1 MGLLEDRRARSG
13 LLADEYGLAHAGLLG
28 QPNRR
33 DIAAMQSRHNIVPD
47 LMNWARQN
55 PVEAGATA
63 VSMSPFE
70 PFATAADVGLSAKD
84 VYDAVQKDDWRGA
97 AISGGLGLASAALPF
112 VGYGAVKAV
121 RGAGKAADLPADP
134 LIAHTNIRP
143 GGLNVADEIGGLP
156 MPSLAISR
164 ADHPLTN
171 FGDITLLANKDMAMP
186 SRSTNVWPN
195 DAYTGRQPRGEVDF
209 VDHRSA
215 MKKFANDPK
224 FSHLSDRDYAFH
236 MFDGFEGADRALRT
250 VNAAVEKGLDPKKFA
265 SFDDMHRE
273 ARQVA
278 GYLEDGV
285 GGRGLLDYG
294 ETQRLL
300 PQGFTDSGNRKKP
313 KPYTLDNVMREMKR
327 DGAGFAQSEGFNY
340 GPSSFRAAV
349 SPRLGG
355 VADVKKSRGR
365 IVTAAVGKEA
375 IETFDKKYIALVE
388 KVAKASGRDGYQA
401 FDSAAGY
408 MEDLMARRDVSWFED
423 IPKHLQDDI
432 RDLAKEAAELPT
444 TYFEAKPRRAV
455 GLDEFVGAIVP
466 EKITPETEAILQK
479 HGIDRVFKYGTEEDR
494 IALFKKFPDLMFS
507 VAGAGLL
514 AAPVARGMLAD
525 DQQPY

>member
-1 MGLLEDRRARSG
+1 
-13 LLADEYGLAHAGLLG
+13 
-28 QPNRR
+28 
-33 DIAAMQSRHNIVPD
+33 
-47 LMNWARQN
+47 
-55 PVEAGATA
+55 
-63 VSMSPFE
+63 
-70 PFATAADVGLSAKD
+70 
-84 VYDAVQKDDWRGA
+84 
-97 AISGGLGLASAALPF
+97 
-112 VGYGAVKAV
+112 
-121 RGAGKAADLPADP
+121 
-134 LIAHTNIRP
+134 
-143 GGLNVADEIGGLP
+143 
-156 MPSLAISR
+156 
-164 ADHPLTN
+164 
-171 FGDITLLANKDMAMP
+171 
-186 SRSTNVWPN
+186 
-195 DAYTGRQPRGEVDF
+195 
-209 VDHRSA
+209 
-215 MKKFANDPK
+215 
-224 FSHLSDRDYAFH
+224 
-236 MFDGFEGADRALRT
+236 
-250 VNAAVEKGLDPKKFA
+250 
-265 SFDDMHRE
+265 
-273 ARQVA
+273 
-278 GYLEDGV
+278 
-285 GGRGLLDYG
+285 
-294 ETQRLL
+294 L
-300 PQGFTDSGNRKKP
+300 PQGFTYSGNRKKP

-365 IVTAAVGKEA
+365 IVTEAVGKEA
-375 IETFDKKYIALVE
+375 IETFDKKYNALVE

-423 IPKHLQDDI
+423 IPKHLRDDI

-525 DQQPY
+525 DQPPY